1 MYLSQFLG
9 VALSCAAL
17 CGLLSFAAYASAPQ
31 ALATLTV
38 EISNESPQPLELLGT
53 GLDLQGAPVSSFS
66 IASGER
72 RELHLEGQRA
82 WFIYGSGPRK
92 CRFVAQHSLKQRFT
106 DSEHT
111 SYLPVWSRQAESIGE
126 RTASCKARLS
136 KTLKAPPYSYS
147 VKFSMG

>member
-1 MYLSQFLG
+1 MQLLG

-17 CGLLSFAAYASAPQ
+17 SGLLSFAAYAAGTEPSA
-31 ALATLTV
+31 TVIV

-53 GLDLQGAPVSSFS
+53 GLDLKGAPVSNFS

-72 RELHLEGQRA
+72 RELRLEGPRA

-111 SYLPVWSRQAESIGE
+111 SYLPTWSRQAESIGE
-126 RTASCKARLS
+126 HAASCKARLS
-136 KTLKAPPYSYS
+136 KTLKVPPYSYS